1 MADWLNKSWSVHMM
15 HYYAVITN
23 MFKAY
28 IWINITTTKKR
39 TKDVMWGITY
49 IWFVPTPVDFN
60 TSIYVSIQNK

>member
-15 HYYAVITN
+15 QYYAVITY

-39 TKDVMWGITY
+39 TKDVMLGIPYT
-49 IWFVPTPVDFN
+49 WFVPTPVDFN
-60 TSIYVSIQNK
+60 ISIYVSIQNK